1 MLVGRFAPA
10 IAVLAIA
17 GSLAAKKH
25 YQITSATLPTHKP
38 AFIIWLIFV
47 ILLIGV
53 ITFFSLLAV
62 GPFVEHLIMTQGGTF

>member
-10 IAVLAIA
+10 LAALAMA

-25 YQITSATLPTHKP
+25 YQITAATLPTHKP
-38 AFIIWLIFV
+38 AFIFWLIFV
-47 ILLIGV
+47 IILLGV

-62 GPFVEHLIMTQGGTF
+62 GPFVEHLLMTQGVTF